1 MPRYIALLRGVS
13 PMNLKMADLKATL
26 EAAGF
31 TNVKT
36 LLSSGNVAF
45 DARKASNAALEKKIE
60 AALTREIG
68 KHFLTII
75 RSQDELNAL
84 LEADAFAK
92 FKLKAAEKKV
102 VTFLKGDPEAR
113 LKLPIEKD
121 GGRILAQHGREVFM
135 VYTPNEKG
143 GAFMGVIEK
152 ALGKVIT
159 TRTWDTVRKCA
170 HG

>member
-1 MPRYIALLRGVS
+1 MPRYVALLRGVS
-13 PMNLKMADLKATL
+13 PMNLKMADLKACL
-26 EAAGF
+26 EATGF

-45 DARKASNAALEKKIE
+45 DARKTSNAGLEKKIE
-60 AALTREIG
+60 AALTQEIG
-68 KHFLTII
+68 KHFLTIV
-75 RSQDELNAL
+75 RSQEELRAL

-92 FKLKAAEKKV
+92 FKIQAPEKKV
-102 VTFLKGDPEAR
+102 VTFLKEDPSVR

-121 GGRILAQHGREVFM
+121 GGRILVQHGRKVFM

-152 ALGKVIT
+152 ALGKAQT
-159 TRTWDTVRKCA
+159 TRTWDTVKKCA
-170 HG
+170 AG